1 MNDGGHEM
9 SHDKLD
15 QLITITQ
22 ESAQRLSAIEA
33 RNEQVDTRVERF
45 WAQEWPRLSTTL
57 DGHEKRL
64 RAVESAV
71 TALAVVPRQIETMS
85 ARLDGRLEDLTR
97 LEGRVT
103 ALERAGE
110 DVEKDHAGVVERVT
124 VLEKAYWRAVGGG
137 AALGALVASVPKLLA
152 MLGG

>member
-1 MNDGGHEM
+1 MNEDGGPM

-15 QLITITQ
+15 TLIQITQ

-33 RNEQVDTRVERF
+33 RNAQVDTRVERF

-71 TALAVVPRQIETMS
+71 TALAVVPEQINRMS
-85 ARLDGRLEDLTR
+85 QRLDGRLEDLTR

-110 DVEKDHAGVVERVT
+110 EVEKDHQGLLERVG
-124 VLEKAYWRAVGGG
+124 VLERAYWKAVGAGG
-137 AALGALVASVPKLLA
+137 IVGALVASMPKILA
-152 MLGG
+152 MLAG

>member
-1 MNDGGHEM
+1 ME
-9 SHDKLD
+9 SKLD
-15 QLITITQ
+15 QLITMHQ

-33 RNEQVDTRVERF
+33 RNSGVDARVERF
-45 WAQEWPRLSTTL
+45 WAQEWPRLVDVL

-85 ARLDGRLEDLTR
+85 QRLDGRLEDLTR

-103 ALERAGE
+103 ALEKAGE
-110 DVEKDHAGVVERVT
+110 EVEKDHQGILERVG
-124 VLEKAYWRAVGGG
+124 VLERAYWKAVGAGG
-137 AALGALVASVPKLLA
+137 LLGALVASAPKILA
-152 MLGG
+152 MLAG

>member
-9 SHDKLD
+9 ESKLD
-15 QLITITQ
+15 QLITLHQ
-22 ESAQRLSAIEA
+22 ESASRLSAIEA
-33 RNEQVDTRVERF
+33 RNEHVDGQVARF
-45 WAQEWPRLSTTL
+45 WAQEWPRLVDVL

-71 TALAVVPRQIETMS
+71 TALAVVPGQIERMS
-85 ARLDGRLEDLTR
+85 QRLDGRLEDLTR

-110 DVEKDHAGVVERVT
+110 DTERDHAGLLERVG
-124 VLEKAYWRAVGGG
+124 VLERAYWKAVGGG
-137 AALGALVASVPKLLA
+137 AALGALVASMPKILA
-152 MLGG
+152 MFAG